1 VSGSV
6 FRVCS
11 RARFIGR
18 RKEGSGV
25 QTWAR
30 VRVSERVPVATVVL
44 EGHGRVRR
52 CGGDVGDSVAQQGD
66 EGGSGEQWEREGGPD
81 GFLPV
86 FHVSRSRFGQG
97 RQGTDRGEAGALLG
111 GQGLGLGLPTTVAN
125 SCFDF
130 A

>member
-6 FRVCS
+6 LRVCS

-44 EGHGRVRR
+44 EDHGRVRR
-52 CGGDVGDSVAQQGD
+52 CCGDVGDSVMQQGD
-66 EGGSGEQWEREGGPD
+66 EGSSGEQWEREGGSGRFPPC
-81 GFLPV
+81 LPCLTARV
-86 FHVSRSRFGQG
+86 GA
-97 RQGTDRGEAGALLG
+97 GEAGARPRDVHKHG
-111 GQGLGLGLPTTVAN
+111 YRAWGERKQCWPQ
-125 SCFDF
+125 
-130 A
+130 